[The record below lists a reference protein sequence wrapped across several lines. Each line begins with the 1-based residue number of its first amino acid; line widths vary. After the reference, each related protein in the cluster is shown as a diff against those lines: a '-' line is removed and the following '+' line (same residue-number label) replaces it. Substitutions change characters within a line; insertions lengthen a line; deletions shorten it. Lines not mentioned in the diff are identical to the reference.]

1 MSPAADRNLTIH
13 RLRVPRAE
21 ISYLRFL
28 LEAYDGLG
36 VQVSESGSSLVTWF
50 VPPSRRAEARALL
63 EALRPEV
70 GLQLLS
76 QSDLR

>member
-1 MSPAADRNLTIH
+1 MSPSADTNLTVH

-36 VQVSESGSSLVTWF
+36 MQVSESGSSLVTWL
-50 VPPSRRAEARALL
+50 VPPSRKDEAHALL
-63 EALRPEV
+63 EALREEL
-70 GLQLLS
+70 GLQVLS
-76 QSDLR
+76 QLDPR